1 MFWAWNFHVLNN
13 LLSYSG
19 LVDTRISASDKDLPV
34 LEWQQYFLIR
44 DGRKNVDTSTWKPS
58 ECPLWATV
66 LHSWALLHI
75 WPCQSV
81 TVPFFSQISRPKLS
95 KKNWSWRSHRKK
107 KRFPFF
113 FSVDPRTLLLIIVLP
128 QNHWC
133 IGTKNIQYWGQNFFG
148 SCVWKKEATI

>member
-1 MFWAWNFHVLNN
+1 MATIFFKV
-13 LLSYSG
+13 
-19 LVDTRISASDKDLPV
+19 
-34 LEWQQYFLIR
+34 R

-81 TVPFFSQISRPKLS
+81 TVPFFSRISRPKLS
-95 KKNWSWRSHRKK
+95 RKNWSWRSYRKKK

-133 IGTKNIQYWGQNFFG
+133 IGTKNIQYWGQNF
-148 SCVWKKEATI
+148 CLKEGGHYLKEGGHYLNKIYHLLKWTVLAKVQG